1 MDKLQFQN
9 LYLFKEKQYNL
20 WRFHRFSCFLLFSS
34 AMFFPCHFPLLF
46 PLVVVFDVFSF
57 SFLFSPFFVWGGG
70 GRRGRGRRGISLVIT
85 VQYDIITQ
93 VILMRLSACTAVFFI
108 QFICAG
114 LLRALG
120 VLFVEI
126 QTAYNSTASLVTVI
140 GCVQSV
146 SFSVTGTS
154 SD

>member
-1 MDKLQFQN
+1 
-9 LYLFKEKQYNL
+9 
-20 WRFHRFSCFLLFSS
+20 
-34 AMFFPCHFPLLF
+34 MFFPCRFPLLS

-57 SFLFSPFFVWGGG
+57 SFLSPPPFFFLGGRDGGG
-70 GRRGRGRRGISLVIT
+70 GGGWGISLVIT